1 MPTVRFFIDAIFLG
15 VALSMDAFSISVANG
30 LCNQNMSRL
39 QAILIPS
46 TFAFFQLLMPLVGW
60 ICVKTVV
67 SVFEKLEHLVPI
79 IAMIVLAALGIKMLI
94 ESFSQKLET
103 CDVVRLDT
111 KELLIQGIATS
122 LDALSVGFTI
132 AEYSF
137 VLATVSVAVIGAV
150 TFVICALGV
159 KLGKLVGFRFSK
171 YATFLGGSILIIIGV
186 KIFLESVF

>member
-1 MPTVRFFIDAIFLG
+1 MLTVNFFINAIILG

-30 LCNQNMSRL
+30 LCNKNMSRA

-67 SVFEKLEHLVPI
+67 SVFEMEHLLPL

-94 ESFSQKLET
+94 EGFSKKLES
-103 CDVVRLDT
+103 CNVARFNT

-132 AEYSF
+132 SEYSF
-137 VLATVSVAVIGAV
+137 ALASVSALIIGAV

-159 KLGKLVGFRFSK
+159 KLGKLAGLRFSK
-171 YATFLGGSILIIIGV
+171 YATFLGGIILIAVGI
-186 KIFLESVF
+186 KIFLESLG

>member
-30 LCNQNMSRL
+30 LCNQNMSRS

-137 VLATVSVAVIGAV
+137 VLA
-150 TFVICALGV
+150 CAGNGIRSRYRSGNVCNLRTRCET
-159 KLGKLVGFRFSK
+159 GKTGRLPFFKVRDLFGRK
-171 YATFLGGSILIIIGV
+171 YFNYNRC
-186 KIFLESVF
+186 